1 MWLYIPYQANDSEGV
16 RVCYH
21 ALWRYM
27 MQKVSFEKYLYQKD
41 IDCLLVSII
50 RASLITLWKLCC
62 FLPKQE
68 TKTPLP
74 SKNIIV
80 EKYEADAMVD
90 NKHCQKNR
98 YLLHQKLSKDA
109 NLRLNQWLFTEQF
122 TCLKASLTY
131 CKSKQIRPLRRL
143 YILSLKNMKQF

>member
-1 MWLYIPYQANDSEGV
+1 MIAKVWAFATMHYDDIS
-16 RVCYH
+16 
-21 ALWRYM
+21 YM
-27 MQKVSFEKYLYQKD
+27 MQKVSFEKSLYQKD
-41 IDCLLVSII
+41 IDCLLVTII

-98 YLLHQKLSKDA
+98 
-109 NLRLNQWLFTEQF
+109 
-122 TCLKASLTY
+122 SLTT
-131 CKSKQIRPLRRL
+131 KVV
-143 YILSLKNMKQF
+143 